1 MIFDSIKP
9 TFSIPRAA
17 EYFDI
22 SSDGG
27 KTFKHGNEA
36 IVNYYALNKMDNFS
50 GEFNTLN
57 LIFEKRNDLEDSR
70 DYRITKI
77 LVNEAS
83 IFDSNNYG
91 ENVSGHGQQNKGD
104 YLAGNYVTYNNVTS
118 GGVNF
123 KDFKI
128 ASIDNTDMQIV
139 FFVNPLNGVEVNFIS
154 SSVTYGGISLVPSF
168 VSGGGKRIVNIN
180 DTITLVTNCYM
191 SFPSD
196 WVRTNYSFKYGITK
210 NAILTFTQE
219 PPNPTQTGEQ
229 YWTTSINNIIWEA
242 DPEIV
247 LGPVSFTFEGYKVLG
262 EEIYLPTARYIYNY
276 TLTDPINDI
285 YEWIPSGD
293 SIGPGWITIYDYAQ
307 DGIRRLDSNESNRGI
322 SANQNDQYRIKKEDI
337 NISWP

>member
-9 TFSIPRAA
+9 TFSIPGAA
-17 EYFDI
+17 QYFDI

-27 KTFKHGNEA
+27 KTFKHGNEVA
-36 IVNYYALNKMDNFS
+36 IIYYALNKMNNFS
-50 GEFNTLN
+50 GEFNALN
-57 LIFEKRNDLEDSR
+57 LKFEKRNELEDPR

-91 ENVSGHGQQNKGD
+91 ENVNSHGQQSKGD
-104 YLAGNYVTYNNVTS
+104 YLAGNYVTYNNVTL

-123 KDFKI
+123 KDFRI

-154 SSVTYGGISLVPSF
+154 DSVTYEGISLVPSF
-168 VSGGGKRIVNIN
+168 VRGGGKRLVNIN

-196 WVRTNYSFKYGITK
+196 WVCTNYSFKYGITK

-247 LGPVSFTFEGYKVLG
+247 LGPVSFTFKGYKILG
-262 EEIYLPTARYIYNY
+262 EQVKLSTSRYIYHY
-276 TLTDPINDI
+276 ELIDPVNDI
-285 YEWIPSGD
+285 YEWVWTND
-293 SIGPGWITIYDYAQ
+293 FVGPGWVTIYNSPKSGYRRLYNDDSDYA
-307 DGIRRLDSNESNRGI
+307 ITVDSGDEYRNET
-322 SANQNDQYRIKKEDI
+322 QDI